1 MDRADRKELLM
12 KDAACGREKRRE
24 KRTIVFG
31 EGGIRQAVIKILLS
45 NLDRI
50 AAEGNAKET
59 IALSK
64 YILKLAKQSDQE
76 CFEFCIE
83 QCNCPENAPPEAREE
98 NIGQSERGFFFTKPN
113 IQE

>member
-1 MDRADRKELLM
+1 M

-64 YILKLAKQSDQE
+64 
-76 CFEFCIE
+76 
-83 QCNCPENAPPEAREE
+83 
-98 NIGQSERGFFFTKPN
+98 
-113 IQE
+113 